1 MFFAPIRPPVI
12 VNAHAVHS
20 LGYKEMKSLYHA
32 KEDETKI
39 EGVTWGSITD

>member
-12 VNAHAVHS
+12 ANAHAVHS

-39 EGVTWGSITD
+39 EGVT